1 MKKKTRKLTA
11 GLVSLELLSS
21 LICLLLLASL
31 NSQELLVAPV
41 QRVELHS
48 AAEAGWRLFLHLAR
62 SGSTTSGLAS
72 VSWLSSGQRMGG
84 GQIGSKEAFE
94 DIWGSFTERERWL
107 FSKG

>member
-1 MKKKTRKLTA
+1 M
-11 GLVSLELLSS
+11 SLELLSS

-48 AAEAGWRLFLHLAR
+48 AAEAGWRMFLHLAR